1 MKLITKKQAKKIK
14 AKYLKWGSK
23 AFAGA
28 AALSYLLA
36 VYFVLTVSI
45 VPTKYLLLIL
55 PITLAAVAGL
65 AYGLIK
71 DNAKN
76 GRKSIALG
84 ASAALVTGLC
94 LYAAMLGAST
104 ASFIGSLEQGDYT
117 EVEYSIIAK
126 NAKNGN
132 SVELKQN
139 NPTIG
144 YLANDSNNELVL
156 KAVKSRTNAAPSS
169 YSDLATATN
178 GLDEGAVTT
187 AVLRSSYMALLQ
199 DNYSTFYKSSR
210 VLDTFKIRVKN
221 ASAAKAVDTTKPFV
235 VYISGIDTYGDVSA
249 VSRSDVNI
257 LAVINPQ
264 TKKILLVNT
273 PRDYY
278 VQLNGTTG
286 VRDKLTH
293 AGIYGVDVSRK
304 TLQDLYAVNIDNYL
318 RINFTSL
325 KTIVDRLG
333 GVEVISSYSFKSGR
347 YNFTKGPNMLD
358 GAAALEFS
366 RNRYAFED
374 GDRQRGKNQQLV
386 IEAIIKKA
394 TGADVIVNYQSI
406 LSSLTGTFQ
415 TDASR
420 AQTSALIKQQLDSLG
435 DWKVESISVDGS
447 GKTAPTYSMGA
458 QPLYVMEPNIDTVNT
473 AKAKIA
479 EYLVAK

>member
-14 AKYLKWGSK
+14 ASYLKWGSK
-23 AFAGA
+23 ALAGA

-36 VYFVLTVSI
+36 VYFVLKI
-45 VPTKYLLLIL
+45 AIIPTKYLVLIL

-65 AYGLIK
+65 VYGLIK

-76 GRKSIALG
+76 TRKSIALG
-84 ASAALVTGLC
+84 ATAALVTGLC
-94 LYAAMLGAST
+94 LYAAMLGASA
-104 ASFIGSLEQGDYT
+104 ASFIGSLQQGEYT

-126 NAKNGN
+126 TGN
-132 SVELKQN
+132 SVELKAN
-139 NPTIG
+139 NPAIG
-144 YLANDSNNELVL
+144 YLADDSNNELVL
-156 KAVKSRTNAAPSS
+156 KEVKSRTNAAPAA
-169 YSDLATATN
+169 YSDLARATN
-178 GLDEGAVTT
+178 ALDEGAVTT
-187 AVLRSSYMALLQ
+187 AVLRSSYLALLQ

-257 LAVINPQ
+257 LAVVNPQ

-333 GVEVISSYSFKSGR
+333 GVEVISDYSFKSGK
-347 YNFTKGPNMLD
+347 YNFTKGPNKLD
-358 GAAALEFS
+358 GDAALEFS

-386 IEAIIKKA
+386 IEAIIKRA
-394 TGADVIVNYQSI
+394 TGADVVVYYQSI

-420 AQTSALIKQQLDSLG
+420 AQTSALIKQQLNSLG
-435 DWKVESISVDGS
+435 DWKVESISVDGV
-447 GKTAPTYSMGA
+447 GKTAPTYTMGA
-458 QPLYVMEPNIDTVNT
+458 QPLYVMEPSIDTVNA

-479 EYLVAK
+479 EYLVQK

>member
-1 MKLITKKQAKKIK
+1 MRLITKKQAKKIK
-14 AKYLKWGSK
+14 ANYLKWGSK
-23 AFAGA
+23 ALAGA
-28 AALSYLLA
+28 AALSYLMA
-36 VYFVLTVSI
+36 VYFVLKI
-45 VPTKYLLLIL
+45 AIIPTKYLVLIL
-55 PITLAAVAGL
+55 PVTLAAVAGL
-65 AYGLIK
+65 VYGLIK

-76 GRKSIALG
+76 ARKSVALG
-84 ASAALVTGLC
+84 ATSAIVTGLC
-94 LYAAMLGAST
+94 VYAAMLGASA
-104 ASFIGSLEQGDYT
+104 ASFIGSLQQGEYT
-117 EVEYSIIAK
+117 EVEYA
-126 NAKNGN
+126 
-132 SVELKQN
+132 
-139 NPTIG
+139 
-144 YLANDSNNELVL
+144 
-156 KAVKSRTNAAPSS
+156 
-169 YSDLATATN
+169 
-178 GLDEGAVTT
+178 LDEGAVST
-187 AVLRSSYMALLQ
+187 AVLRSSYLALLQ

-257 LAVINPQ
+257 LAVVNPQ

-304 TLQDLYAVNIDNYL
+304 TLQDLYGVNIDNYL

-333 GVEVISSYSFKSGR
+333 GVEVISDYSFKSGK
-347 YNFTKGPNMLD
+347 YNFTKGPNKLD
-358 GAAALEFS
+358 GDAALEFS

-386 IEAIIKKA
+386 IEAIIKRA
-394 TGADVIVNYQSI
+394 TGADVVVYYQSI

-420 AQTSALIKQQLDSLG
+420 AQTSALIKQQLNSLG
-435 DWKVESISVDGS
+435 DWKVESISVDGT
-447 GKTAPTYSMGA
+447 GKTAPTHTMGA
-458 QPLYVMEPNIDTVNT
+458 QPLYVMEPSIDTVNA

-479 EYLVAK
+479 EYLVQK